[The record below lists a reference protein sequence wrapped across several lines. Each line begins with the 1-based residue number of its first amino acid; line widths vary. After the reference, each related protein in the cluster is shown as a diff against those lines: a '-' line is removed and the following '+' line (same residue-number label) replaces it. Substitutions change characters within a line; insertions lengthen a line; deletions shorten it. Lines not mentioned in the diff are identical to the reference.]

1 MVPDPN
7 CACLGLEYFVNEGD
21 DLWSMPDDKLVQLGY
36 EELKRVHLA
45 NGPLVK
51 GFVVRMPKAYP
62 VYDTGYQQRL
72 STIRAWL
79 DTVSNLACIGR
90 NGQHRYNNQDHS
102 MATAIIAARNVA
114 LGETRDPWAVNEDA
128 EYHEIAAT
136 ERQAPITPAGPGSI
150 PMPERKPVDHGVLV
164 PALSMIGDPTAAAT
178 EHNMPDGRRD
188 DNIVVV
194 DNPGDGLE
202 RDGSQQSGPQAMLT
216 PEQGPTPPRPRVQVT
231 HVVSQMPG
239 TTAPP
244 AGSKSVEN
252 PSHFVTPQ

>member
-1 MVPDPN
+1 
-7 CACLGLEYFVNEGD
+7 
-21 DLWSMPDDKLVQLGY
+21 
-36 EELKRVHLA
+36 VHLA

-62 VYDTGYQQRL
+62 VYDTGYQERL
-72 STIRAWL
+72 GTIRAWL
-79 DTVSNLACIGR
+79 DKVTNLACIGR

-114 LGETRDPWAVNEDA
+114 LGEKRDPWAVNEDA

-136 ERQAPITPAGPGSI
+136 ERQAPTTPAPAGPGAI
-150 PMPERKPVDHGVLV
+150 PMPARTPVDHGVRV

-178 EHNMPDGRRD
+178 EHNLPDGRRD

-194 DNPGDGLE
+194 DNPAEGLQ
-202 RDGSQQSGPQAMLT
+202 RDEQSGPQAMLS
-216 PEQGPTPPRPRVQVT
+216 PEFGPTAPTGPPRVHVT
-231 HVVSQMPG
+231 HVVSEMPG

-244 AGSKSVEN
+244 VAPKSAQN
-252 PSHFVTPQ
+252 PNYLATPR